1 MGLLRLAGFT
11 GMWPVRDARALPD
24 NAAVE
29 AINIR
34 PDGGAYLKPARQNP
48 VVAFASILPS
58 HNAVFPIQQGASF
71 DWTTAYW
78 MKFNDAHT
86 DVVRGPLVNDS
97 FERYYWASPSTGLRY
112 APKASIVGGSTG
124 FEAGVPAPTA
134 PATLDVVAG
143 SWAVDGDGNPV
154 HPVVTRAYVT
164 TFINVYGEESQPGP
178 AVEDTG
184 PEDADWL
191 LTVIQQ
197 PAAPGLRAAYDKI
210 RIYRTVTGLTGQVQF
225 YKVVD
230 LPVGTTFYNDVL
242 SDLFVTGQVTLDST
256 LFATPPALHGLVA
269 MPNGILVGFIGN
281 QLYFSEN
288 YRPHAWPAEYM
299 ITVDFPIVGLG
310 VYGNTCVVCTTGN
323 VFLVQGTQAS
333 ALSLTKTD
341 AMLSCLSRKSIVSAP
356 EGVYFASE
364 PGLVLVGPSGIKVVT
379 EGLFS
384 REQWVRD
391 YLPTTLRAMYHA
403 GEYIALLNGTMG
415 GFRFSPANP
424 EAMGVVRWTNL
435 TYAPLG
441 VGVEPWTGKPYLIVN
456 IDVTGHAIAAW
467 EPHTAGFLS
476 MDWRS
481 KEIQTPYPTNFSC
494 GQVYYDDSLGLTCTL
509 QIIATLRG
517 NDGTV
522 QDTLVYDQPVAA
534 SGREFRLPSG
544 FKADIW
550 QLRVTGSA
558 VVQSILLATSVR
570 ELRDA

>member
-29 AINIR
+29 AVNIR

-48 VVAFASILPS
+48 IAHFVGTPA
-58 HNAVFPIQQGASF
+58 HNAVFPIQQGATF

-78 MKFNDAHT
+78 MRFADPNT

-134 PATLDVVAG
+134 AATLDVVAG
-143 SWAVDGDGNPV
+143 SWAVDGDGNPI
-154 HPVVTRAYVT
+154 HPIVTRAYVT
-164 TFINVYGEESQPGP
+164 TFINVYGEESQPSP

-197 PAAPGLRAAYDKI
+197 PPAVGLRAAYDQI
-210 RIYRTVTGLTGQVQF
+210 RVYRTVTGLTGQVQY

-242 SDLFVTGQVTLDST
+242 SDLVVTAQVDLTSVLY
-256 LFATPPALHGLVA
+256 ATPPALQGIVA
-269 MPNGILVGFIGN
+269 MPNGILAGFIGN

-288 YRPHAWPAEYM
+288 YRPHAWPVEYM

-310 VYGNTCVVCTTGN
+310 VFGNTCVVCTTGN

-341 AMLSCLSRKSIVSAP
+341 AVLSCLSRRSIVSAP

-364 PGLVLVGPSGIKVVT
+364 PGLVLVGPNGIKVVT

-391 YLPTTLRAMYHA
+391 YAPSTIRAMYHA
-403 GEYIALLNGTMG
+403 GEYIALLVGTFG
-415 GFRFSPANP
+415 GFRFTPSNP
-424 EAMGVVRWTNL
+424 EAMGVIRWTNL
-435 TYAPLG
+435 TYAPLNL
-441 VGVEPWTGKPYLIVN
+441 GVEPWTGKPYLLVN
-456 IDVTGHAIAAW
+456 VDVTTHAIAPW

-476 MDWRS
+476 MTWTS
-481 KEIQTPYPTNFSC
+481 KEIQTPYPTNFSVA
-494 GQVYYDDSLGLTCTL
+494 QVYYDDSPGLTCHIRL
-509 QIIATLRG
+509 IATLRG

-522 QDTLVYDQPVAA
+522 QETIVYDQDVAA
-534 SGREFRLPSG
+534 SGKEFRLPSG

-550 QLRVTGSA
+550 QVRITGSA
-558 VVQSILLATSVR
+558 MVQSFMMATSAQ
-570 ELRDA
+570 ELRGA